1 MGSKKVEIWSHQG
14 KVVPLSPG
22 NRLAD
27 FEDAVEECAD
37 GVETDVGFVKV
48 GSDKEI
54 FIYHPGQR
62 FSALRLG
69 EFVEFLK
76 KHPRL
81 ECFLDIKQNDLQL
94 VKTAIKSIVDNRLQ
108 NRVYFT
114 FCQVRLPWLGLE
126 TSGKLLLQAKLFEP
140 RIKTHLMATFP
151 FSLPRLVEK
160 YHPDFISFGWLE
172 DWLSRFFFKGIIIP
186 FFNFPKQIRETQK
199 MGVRVLAGIFNRE
212 EDIRYFADMG
222 IDAIMTE
229 NIGAAFKILEK
240 PKAP

>member
-1 MGSKKVEIWSHQG
+1 MKKIAIWSHQG

-37 GVETDVGFVKV
+37 GVEADVSFVRI
-48 GSDKEI
+48 GTQEEI

-76 KHPRL
+76 RHPRL
-81 ECFLDIKQNDLQL
+81 ECFLDIKQNDFRL

-114 FCQVRLPWLGLE
+114 FCQVRLPWLRSE
-126 TSGKLLLQAKLFEP
+126 TSGESLLRAKRFEP
-140 RIKTHLMATFP
+140 RIKTHLIATFP

-160 YHPDFISFGWLE
+160 YRPDFVSFGWLD
-172 DWLSRFFFKGIIIP
+172 DWLSRVFFKGVIIP
-186 FFNFPKQIRETQK
+186 FFNLPDQIRETQK

-222 IDAIMTE
+222 VDAIMTE
-229 NIGAAFKILEK
+229 NIDVATRATQK